1 MCPMSPNVARVENSL
16 RVDKEKFHEEIVTTL
31 IRSKNIGPDSYPDRV
46 NNSTLGVD
54 QSLVYKS
61 PAE

>member
-1 MCPMSPNVARVENSL
+1 L
-16 RVDKEKFHEEIVTTL
+16 IKIKFHEEIGTTL

-54 QSLVYKS
+54 QSLV
-61 PAE
+61 